1 MHFVDSYKEKKQV
14 DLRPPQ
20 PTCVCSI
27 QCQDAWEEREGQEE
41 QENGPLVLNEATYAQ
56 GWMVDGGYDEL
67 DVELVSGL
75 TWKLIEEAC
84 GAEEATKLRR
94 SARLN

>member
-1 MHFVDSYKEKKQV
+1 MHGKKEKAKKNKKM
-14 DLRPPQ
+14 DH
-20 PTCVCSI
+20 
-27 QCQDAWEEREGQEE
+27 
-41 QENGPLVLNEATYAQ
+41 LVLNEATYAQ
-56 GWMVDGGYDEL
+56 GWMVDGRYDEL
-67 DVELVSGL
+67 DVEPVSGL

>member
-1 MHFVDSYKEKKQV
+1 MTYDCLNQLVFVQYNAKMHGKKEKAKKNKKM
-14 DLRPPQ
+14 D
-20 PTCVCSI
+20 
-27 QCQDAWEEREGQEE
+27 
-41 QENGPLVLNEATYAQ
+41 PLVLNEATYAQ

-67 DVELVSGL
+67 DVEPVSGL